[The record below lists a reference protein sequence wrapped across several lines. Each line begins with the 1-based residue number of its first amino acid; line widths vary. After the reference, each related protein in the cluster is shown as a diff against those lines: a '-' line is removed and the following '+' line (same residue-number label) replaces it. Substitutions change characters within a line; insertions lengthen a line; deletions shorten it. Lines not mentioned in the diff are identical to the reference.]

1 MDAFARKL
9 RQFKETWIAYS
20 EHAPQT
26 VQALVGFLFNAD
38 DTPRNWPVDRPWLVP
53 ELEPT
58 HVQLPRFRE
67 AVANVAAD
75 HARRRA
81 A

>member
-1 MDAFARKL
+1 MNAFGRKL
-9 RQFKETWIAYS
+9 RQFKETWIAQS
-20 EHAPQT
+20 EQAPQL

-38 DTPRNWPVDRPWLVP
+38 DTPRNWPVDRPWIVP

-58 HVQLPRFRE
+58 PVQLPRFRQV
-67 AVANVAAD
+67 VANVVAD
-75 HARRRA
+75 NARRRA